1 MVFWSLAGAHSSNE
15 AVYHGLGLG
24 RDLIE
29 FQGVFRTERWVWV
42 RQVGWAIPSKGGKG
56 ESWRTREGGS
66 VGYMERISSRRQRR
80 WDEGKR
86 PSPPM
91 AQAIGTGCSGY
102 APEQDRPEWAE
113 GQTEGGRAREA
124 GTAVGFA
131 EKAENRQH
139 PRSKKVLGGLDCWA
153 CPVRAQHLDS
163 GLVGARFLF
172 PQSSQ
177 DNQTMT
183 G

>member
-1 MVFWSLAGAHSSNE
+1 MRIVFLSLAGAHSSNE
-15 AVYHGLGLG
+15 AVYHGLELG
-24 RDLIE
+24 RELIE
-29 FQGVFRTERWVWV
+29 YQGVFRTERWVWV
-42 RQVGWAIPSKGGKG
+42 RRRGWAIPSKGGKG

-66 VGYMERISSRRQRR
+66 VGYMERISSRRRRR

-102 APEQDRPEWAE
+102 APEQDRPEW
-113 GQTEGGRAREA
+113 QRGGALEKQAPQWVLRRRQKTGSTLAPKRFSVDSTAGPALCARNIDLTR
-124 GTAVGFA
+124 GT
-131 EKAENRQH
+131 
-139 PRSKKVLGGLDCWA
+139 SGLD
-153 CPVRAQHLDS
+153 
-163 GLVGARFLF
+163 FLF